1 MCNSASQVSDLLATA
16 NREHGRSTC
25 DRQATRH
32 RADGRRAL
40 AYGVGRAWSQAS
52 R

>member
-1 MCNSASQVSDLLATA
+1 MCNSVIRVGDLLTTA
-16 NREHGRSTC
+16 NREHGRSTR
-25 DRQATRH
+25 DRQAARH

-40 AYGVGRAWSQAS
+40 AYGVGRALLQAS